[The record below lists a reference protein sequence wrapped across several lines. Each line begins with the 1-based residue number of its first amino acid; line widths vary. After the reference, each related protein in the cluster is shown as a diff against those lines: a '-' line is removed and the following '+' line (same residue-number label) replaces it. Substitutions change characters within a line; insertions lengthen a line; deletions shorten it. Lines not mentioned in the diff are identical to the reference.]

1 MLEYN
6 EYLQIAIGVFA
17 ILSPFSAIPI
27 FLSLTTTQ
35 NSEQRKKTAIT
46 ASVATALTM
55 IISVWMG
62 EIILNIF
69 GISIP
74 SFRVAGGI
82 LLLLMSINMIN
93 AEVSRQ
99 KNTPE
104 EIEEAKE
111 HVDKGIA
118 IVPLA
123 IPLLAGPGAISTV
136 ILYSHQ
142 AQGSIHLVVMSLI
155 IAFVVFLIFLAL
167 RMAVPLSKTLGTTG
181 INIISRIMG
190 LILAAIAIE
199 FITSGLLKLF
209 PGWA

>member
-1 MLEYN
+1 MLDYN

-27 FLSLTTTQ
+27 FLSLTATQ
-35 NSEQRKKTAIT
+35 SKDERKKTAIT
-46 ASVATALTM
+46 ASIATAITM
-55 IISVWMG
+55 IISVWLG
-62 EIILNIF
+62 EGILYMF
-69 GISIP
+69 GISIS

-93 AEVSRQ
+93 AQVLRQ

-104 EIEEAKE
+104 ELKEAIEL
-111 HVDKGIA
+111 DKSVA
-118 IVPLA
+118 IVPMA

-136 ILYSHQ
+136 ILYSNQ
-142 AQGSIHLVVMSLI
+142 SQDNVHLIFMSAI
-155 IAFVVFLIFLAL
+155 IVAVVFLIFLAL
-167 RMAVPLSKTLGTTG
+167 RMAVPLSKLLGTTG

-190 LILAAIAIE
+190 LILAAISIE
-199 FITSGLLKLF
+199 FITSGLIKLF

>member
-1 MLEYN
+1 MLGYN

-27 FLSLTTTQ
+27 FLSLTAGQ
-35 NSEQRKKTAIT
+35 DSVERKKTAIT
-46 ASVATALTM
+46 ASIATALTM
-55 IISVWMG
+55 IISVWLG
-62 EIILNIF
+62 ETILNIF

-93 AEVSRQ
+93 AQVPRQ

-104 EIEEAKE
+104 ELEEAIE
-111 HVDKGIA
+111 TDKAIA

-142 AQGSIHLVVMSLI
+142 ASDTSHLFIMSFI
-155 IAFVVFLIFLAL
+155 ISFVVFLIFLAL
-167 RMAVPLSKTLGTTG
+167 RMAVPLSKALGTTG

-190 LILAAIAIE
+190 LILAAISIE
-199 FITSGLLKLF
+199 FITSGLIKLF

>member
-1 MLEYN
+1 MLGYN

-27 FLSLTTTQ
+27 FLSLTAGQ
-35 NSEQRKKTAIT
+35 NIVERKKTAIT
-46 ASVATALTM
+46 ASIATALTM
-55 IISVWMG
+55 IISVWLG
-62 EIILNIF
+62 ETILNIF

-93 AEVSRQ
+93 AQVSRQ

-104 EIEEAKE
+104 ELEEAIE
-111 HVDKGIA
+111 QTDKGIA

-123 IPLLAGPGAISTV
+123 IPLLAGPGSISTV

-142 AQGSIHLVVMSLI
+142 SSGTIHLFIMSFI

>member
-1 MLEYN
+1 VLGYN

-27 FLSLTTTQ
+27 FLSLTSSQSAT
-35 NSEQRKKTAIT
+35 ERKRTART
-46 ASVATALTM
+46 ATIATALTM
-55 IISVWMG
+55 IISVWLG
-62 EIILNIF
+62 ETILNMF

-93 AEVSRQ
+93 AEVPRQ

-104 EIEEAKE
+104 ELEEAIE
-111 HVDKGIA
+111 QTDKGIA

-142 AQGSIHLVVMSLI
+142 ASDKLHLVSMSFI
-155 IAFVVFLIFLAL
+155 IAFVVFLMFLAL
-167 RMAVPLSKTLGTTG
+167 RMAVPLSKSLGTSG

>member
-1 MLEYN
+1 MLGYN

-27 FLSLTTTQ
+27 FLSLTAGQ
-35 NSEQRKKTAIT
+35 DGIERKKTAIT
-46 ASVATALTM
+46 ASIATALTM
-55 IISVWMG
+55 IISVWLG
-62 EIILNIF
+62 ETILNVF

-93 AEVSRQ
+93 AQVPRQ

-104 EIEEAKE
+104 ELEEAIE
-111 HVDKGIA
+111 TDKAIA

-142 AQGSIHLVVMSLI
+142 ANGTSHLFIMSFI
-155 IAFVVFLIFLAL
+155 ITFVVFLIFLAL
-167 RMAVPLSKTLGTTG
+167 RMAVPLSKTLGKTG

-199 FITSGLLKLF
+199 FITSGLIKLF

>member
-1 MLEYN
+1 LLGFN
-6 EYLQIAIGVFA
+6 EYLQIAIGIFA

-27 FLSLTTTQ
+27 FLSLTSTQ
-35 NSEQRKKTAIT
+35 DHIQRKKTART
-46 ASVATALTM
+46 AAIATALTM
-55 IISVWMG
+55 IISVWLG
-62 EIILNIF
+62 EIILNVF

-93 AEVSRQ
+93 AEVPRQ

-104 EIEEAKE
+104 ELEEAKE
-111 HVDKGIA
+111 LNKDVA
-118 IVPLA
+118 IVPMA

-136 ILYSHQ
+136 ILYANQ
-142 AQGSIHLVVMSLI
+142 AQEKTHLISISI
-155 IAFVVFLIFLAL
+155 IITGVVFLIFMAL
-167 RMAVPLSKTLGTTG
+167 RMAVPLSKLLGTTG